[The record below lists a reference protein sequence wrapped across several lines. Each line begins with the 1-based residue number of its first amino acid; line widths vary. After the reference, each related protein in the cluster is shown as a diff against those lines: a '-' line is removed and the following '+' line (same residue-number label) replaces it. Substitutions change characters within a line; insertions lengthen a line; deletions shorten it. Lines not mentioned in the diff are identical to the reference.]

1 MQNAVPSPDYEARL
15 RAILT
20 AHDWEALREFAHE
33 QNQIPDEI
41 YAKDRHFWEVM
52 LHKLICNR
60 LDMLS
65 QHEASRAWLAE
76 NGGYS
81 TDIGGY

>member
-1 MQNAVPSPDYEARL
+1 MNNAVPSPDYEARL
-15 RAILT
+15 RAILL
-20 AHDWEALREFAHE
+20 AGDWEALREFARAE
-33 QNQIPDEI
+33 NQVPDEI
-41 YAKDRHFWEVM
+41 YAKDRHFWDVM

-60 LDMLS
+60 IDMLA

-76 NGGYS
+76 NGYS